1 MVDNIQIV
9 MCIIGGLAGMILG
22 YFVGKF
28 RIYYYVNKNNTINI
42 SENPETE
49 RLKEASG
56 KDRLLLIVVG
66 LVLIVGGGAILLN
79 APVLAG
85 VSPQLREQGGWE
97 MIQAAGKQYAGGG
110 LMAGLGG
117 FLFLGAIFGEV
128 KVAR

>member
-1 MVDNIQIV
+1 MGNNFQII
-9 MCIIGGLAGMILG
+9 MCIIGGLAGAVLG
-22 YFVGKF
+22 FFVGKY

-42 SENPETE
+42 RENPEAD
-49 RLKEASG
+49 RLKEASS

-66 LVLIVGGGAILLN
+66 VILIVVGGAILLN
-79 APVLAG
+79 APTLAG

-110 LMAGLGG
+110 LMAGFGI

-128 KVAR
+128 KIAR